1 MVNTAKKT
9 TTTATKTSKTSTTT
23 TKAMNP
29 PALQEAPA
37 FPFTAKEVSARGKA
51 IRQELRKVDSAF
63 ESIAFNLYWFY
74 DKKAFEAVGYKNIY
88 DMASKEFGIARGTTN
103 NFINVVDRFAERDE
117 NGMVVEKISEN
128 FRDFKSSQLIA
139 MLGKT
144 NEELEDISPEMSVR
158 DIKKALKGSSDS
170 GDSSEESGSSSSA
183 TEEAGADSDGDIIEA
198 KEINRQV
205 LVSFRSMK
213 EYNAYLDS
221 MNDYIANA
229 LKKKDNKYVV
239 EISITW

>member
-1 MVNTAKKT
+1 MANTVKKT
-9 TTTATKTSKTSTTT
+9 TTTATKIVKNNTAT

-117 NGMVVEKISEN
+117 NGTVVEKISEN

-170 GDSSEESGSSSSA
+170 GDSLEESGNGSS
-183 TEEAGADSDGDIIEA
+183 TGEVEADSDSDIIEA

-239 EISITW
+239 EIAITW